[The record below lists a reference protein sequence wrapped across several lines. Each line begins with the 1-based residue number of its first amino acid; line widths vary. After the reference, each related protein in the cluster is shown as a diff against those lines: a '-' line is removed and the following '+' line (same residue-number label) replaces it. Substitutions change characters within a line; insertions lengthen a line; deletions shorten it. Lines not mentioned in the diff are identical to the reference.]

1 MDGTQQ
7 LVAVGG
13 LGLVGVN
20 YWTSKQRT
28 AIAGT
33 VWNGKAP
40 QQARSAFLAIGGELL
55 LVFLLTMAAG
65 QSDSLAYGMLAIVAA
80 LWVLWAMQHY
90 GGKQSSAPA
99 GAAVKAA

>member
-20 YWTSKQRT
+20 YWTSAQRS
-28 AIAGT
+28 AIGST

-40 QQARSAFLAIGGELL
+40 AAARSALLAIAGELL
-55 LVFLLTMAAG
+55 LVFILTMVAG
-65 QSDSLAYGMLAIVAA
+65 QSDSLAYGMLAILAA
-80 LWVLWAMQHY
+80 LWVLWSMQHY
-90 GGKQSSAPA
+90 GSG
-99 GAAVKAA
+99 GAKRSTTTTAQAA

>member
-20 YWTSKQRT
+20 YWTSAQRT

-40 QQARSAFLAIGGELL
+40 AQARGALIAIGGEVL
-55 LVFLLTMAAG
+55 LVFVLTMVAG
-65 QSDSLAYGMLAIVAA
+65 QSDSLAYGMLAIIVA
-80 LWVLWAMQHY
+80 LWVLWAMAHY
-90 GGKQSSAPA
+90 GKKSGTAAAPA
-99 GAAVKAA
+99 PMGTA